1 VRRRKAAKWRA
12 ALASPGASAYN
23 RAMPDARDSATPVGS
38 ARWSGPALVV
48 LAACGFAVQT
58 TLARLSYEHGA
69 NVITLLAVRGL
80 VAVAALYFFFKL
92 MGRSLA
98 LPPRLRLV
106 ATGVGLITCVQAIGV
121 LGAVHFIPVSL
132 TVLIFYTY
140 PVVVTLV
147 SRFTE
152 HTPLTPLK
160 IGAAI
165 AAFGGVALAVNV
177 SLGTLDPIG
186 VALAAS
192 AAVALASTTIIG
204 ARVLRGGEPLAIVWQ
219 FIVTSTAVFCLL
231 VPVLGGI
238 ELPTD
243 GIGWVAFIGSSLGF
257 VFGAMLFYS
266 MLARIGAQR
275 VAMVMNSEPILT
287 IALAVIILGET
298 LTPVQILG
306 GVLVVAAIMVVRL
319 RG

>member
-1 VRRRKAAKWRA
+1 M
-12 ALASPGASAYN
+12 P
-23 RAMPDARDSATPVGS
+23 PDARVSAAPVGTG
-38 ARWSGPALVV
+38 RWTGPALVV

-58 TLARLSYEHGA
+58 TLARLSYELGA
-69 NVITLLAVRGL
+69 NVITLLAVRGI
-80 VAVAALYFFFKL
+80 VAVLALYVFFRL
-92 MGRSLA
+92 MGRSLR

-106 ATGVGLITCVQAIGV
+106 ATGVGLITCIQAMGV
-121 LGAVHFIPVSL
+121 LGAVDYIPVSL

-140 PVVVTLV
+140 PIVVTLV
-147 SRFTE
+147 TRFTE
-152 HTPLTPLK
+152 KAPLTPLK
-160 IGAAI
+160 IGAAV

-177 SLGTLDPIG
+177 SLGTLDPRG

-192 AAVALASTTIIG
+192 AAAALAATSVIG
-204 ARVLRGGEPLAIVWQ
+204 ARVLRGGDPLAIVWQ
-219 FIVTSTAVFCLL
+219 MVLTSTTVFCLL
-231 VPVLGGI
+231 VPFLGG
-238 ELPTD
+238 LAFPSGTL
-243 GIGWVAFIGSSLGF
+243 GWTAFIGSSFGF

-287 IALAVIILGET
+287 IGLAVLILGET

-306 GVLVVAAIMVVRL
+306 GALVIAAIVVVRL